1 MVPLAHAIS
10 EPRLKLIANEE
21 WTEKATSL
29 IWKWD
34 TLWKDQ
40 VSFPLRKKFVFS
52 CSGGRTGFQTVP
64 DFNDAELDIR
74 DTVRKIQCT
83 TEHKI

>member
-10 EPRLKLIANEE
+10 EHRLKLIANEE
-21 WTEKATSL
+21 WTGKTTSL
-29 IWKWD
+29 MWKWN

-52 CSGGRTGFQTVP
+52 SSRSWFPNGARFHRCR
-64 DFNDAELDIR
+64 AWY
-74 DTVRKIQCT
+74 
-83 TEHKI
+83 